1 MAAARPPEWTGQQTL
16 IEMHHPEFKRGY
28 QEGRNISF
36 QQATA
41 PLTDKQLVEC
51 LASLVQDGLFTDG
64 DQASDY
70 YTLGQFIGQLSG
82 AVIPRQPYE
91 SDEEARK
98 QQLLARLR
106 ATYGKS
112 EQLIEAVSTFWGAQ
126 DMLVQVLD
134 AETYED
140 VLHRNARP
148 VLKIVE

>member
-1 MAAARPPEWTGQQTL
+1 MVAARQPEWTGQQTL

-36 QQATA
+36 QQETA

-51 LASLVQDGLFTDG
+51 LESLVQEGLFTDG
-64 DQASDY
+64 DTASDY
-70 YTLGQFIGQLSG
+70 YTLGQLIGQLSG
-82 AVIPRQPYE
+82 AVIPCQPYE
-91 SDEEARK
+91 NDEEEHK

-112 EQLIEAVSTFWGAQ
+112 EQLIEAVSTFWNVQ
-126 DMLVQVLD
+126 DVLVQELD